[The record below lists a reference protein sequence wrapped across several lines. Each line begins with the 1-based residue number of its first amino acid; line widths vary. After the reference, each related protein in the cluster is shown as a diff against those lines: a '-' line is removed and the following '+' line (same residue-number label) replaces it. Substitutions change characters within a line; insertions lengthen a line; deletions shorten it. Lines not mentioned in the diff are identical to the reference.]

1 MKYMRNFFISA
12 SILLSFLFGYT
23 VQAQQEFDIE
33 QAIENI
39 IDRLENPEK
48 YTDSENTE
56 QDNQIQ
62 EEDNQAQTENQNVEV
77 PQRNNSIVWNPNN
90 MKDPYTVDSTQ
101 YHYDPLNYLT
111 LQQLESLNEIA
122 EKMNLEASVQYAI
135 VILDKI
141 STDYSAFDFALEL
154 YNTWGLGYE
163 GRGILLL
170 IVMES
175 HDWQFITG
183 YGAEEKFTDALLSK
197 LGYDELVP
205 KFREGDYYGGL
216 YNVSQLLYEF
226 ATDDEQYMKYVSKKK
241 NGVNNSGLSVLAL
254 LGLVI
259 GGFQTAEDKSKKKS
273 ANKSNYSL
281 VGLNSDKIEIKVDNY
296 NKLNIWEGKGW
307 SHFLSCY
314 APIIAVPIIGHN
326 NPKMGL
332 IALLAYWAFV
342 ALMRNTQ
349 AISKIKSISSTP
361 LDYYLNYGKIKD
373 SSMSKIYMFL
383 SPLVGIPYYSYFS
396 NQEKKYKKE
405 AEKCPKCGGMT
416 HLMTPGYED
425 VLTNVQFVEDKIESI
440 LHTVYQCDNGHT
452 IIYTA
457 HGKKYSSYSKCN
469 HCGAWAKKLTDT
481 QTITQATSSHDGEK
495 RHTYECAC
503 CHDKSY
509 KTVRIPKIVVSSSGS
524 SGHGHGGF
532 SGGGGG
538 FRGGGFSGGG
548 GAGGKW

>member
-1 MKYMRNFFISA
+1 MRKFFISA
-12 SILLSFLFGYT
+12 FILLSFLFGYT
-23 VQAQQEFDIE
+23 VQAQEGHSIE

-48 YTDSENTE
+48 YTNSDNTE
-56 QDNQIQ
+56 QEGQIQ
-62 EEDNQAQTENQNVEV
+62 QEENQTQTGSQNVEV
-77 PQRNNSIVWNPNN
+77 PQRNSSIVWNP
-90 MKDPYTVDSTQ
+90 KKITDPYTVDSTQ

-111 LQQLESLNEIA
+111 QQQMESLNGIA
-122 EKMNLEASVQYAI
+122 QNMNLEANVQYAI

-154 YNTWGLGYE
+154 YNTWKLGYE

-183 YGAEEKFTDALLSK
+183 YGAEEKFTDAFLSQV
-197 LGYDELVP
+197 GRNEIVP

-216 YNVSQLLYEF
+216 YNVSQELYKF
-226 ATDDEQYMKYVSKKK
+226 ATDDQYYMNYRSKKT
-241 NGVNNSGLSVLAL
+241 NTVSNTGFMVVAI
-254 LGLVI
+254 LGLI
-259 GGFQTAEDKSKKKS
+259 FGGFETTEDKSKKKS
-273 ANKSNYSL
+273 SNKSNYSL
-281 VGLNSDKIEIKVDNY
+281 VGINSDKMEIKVDNY
-296 NKLNIWEGKGW
+296 NKLNIWEGKGM

-326 NPKMGL
+326 NLTMGL
-332 IALLAYWAFV
+332 VALLAYWAFA

-361 LDYYLNYGKIKD
+361 LDYYLNYGKIKN
-373 SSMSKIYMFL
+373 SLQSKVYMAL

-416 HLMTPGYED
+416 HKMTQGNEY
-425 VLTNVQFVEDKIESI
+425 VLTDVQLTEDKIGSI
-440 LHTVYQCDNGHT
+440 FHRVYKCDNGHT
-452 IIYTA
+452 IIYTV
-457 HGKKYSSYSKCN
+457 HGTKYSIYSECN
-469 HCGAWAKKLTDT
+469 NCGARAKRMTHS
-481 QTITQATSSHDGEK
+481 QTVVQATTFNDGEK
-495 RHTYECAC
+495 RYTYECAC
-503 CHDKSY
+503 CHDRKY
-509 KTVRIPKIVVSSSGS
+509 KTVRIPRIVVSSGSGNN
-524 SGHGHGGF
+524 GGGF
-532 SGGGGG
+532 GGFGGGSGG